1 MYFTCVKKKKKKE
14 KKRKNK
20 YKHLFISVSCAA
32 HATSLQ
38 VVLVAVSLIYPLSEL
53 VAFSVCTPKVL
64 ILFVLRAAGFCI
76 KAAGPTHSLI
86 AHYVRSSLQV
96 CYCCTV
102 QISSLLPAALLSTV
116 VLF

>member
-64 ILFVLRAAGFCI
+64 IHFRPGSWLLYQSCW
-76 KAAGPTHSLI
+76 SLI
-86 AHYVRSSLQV
+86 AHYVTMSGAMS
-96 CYCCTV
+96 
-102 QISSLLPAALLSTV
+102 AK
-116 VLF
+116 